1 MEALKKAY
9 AEMILNTAKEAAAQ
23 TMASE
28 RKALRL
34 QNELSNTKDEALRML
49 FRLKNMLD
57 VKTTEAETT
66 SLGQKKRIDEL
77 DAQLNKTEDVI
88 VDLRSEISK
97 AREQLEQVKN
107 SHMLQSNGP
116 TEKKHVDQEK
126 TAHTKK
132 LDVTEQFRC
141 DKNSNPG
148 KETVRSGPHSD
159 NVLDSD
165 TDLMSIDIGSKEFEL
180 YRNGYTHRIRAI
192 ERNLVDGKSFSEDK
206 PYEDINT
213 RKKLFIN
220 VDKDKRG
227 QCAPSSM
234 VADNT
239 DAHTDTKYVNL
250 SEALS
255 INSSVAKD
263 ETITTKR
270 LEVNSC
276 GKDERLTES
285 SKQSECPLRRSIRKR
300 KVRCWDEISSL
311 FKSRSA
317 LRRCKKYSDNDRVK
331 IETHQHRSKSLS
343 PSTGA
348 SKEITYDVKDTK
360 LLSESVVKKQ
370 ELAAK
375 ESAVVTC
382 DTNEN
387 SSLKYTFSRRRKKV
401 LSLETDDL
409 TCQMKEKPSSS
420 PDNENR
426 NLIEDTSSDIHNMVD
441 ITCQLVSLSGSRTL

>member
-1 MEALKKAY
+1 
-9 AEMILNTAKEAAAQ
+9 
-23 TMASE
+23 
-28 RKALRL
+28 
-34 QNELSNTKDEALRML
+34 
-49 FRLKNMLD
+49 
-57 VKTTEAETT
+57 TTEAETA

-77 DAQLNKTEDVI
+77 DAQLNKTEEVI
-88 VDLRSEISK
+88 VDLRSEIRK

-116 TEKKHVDQEK
+116 TENKHLDQEK

-165 TDLMSIDIGSKEFEL
+165 TDLMSIDIGSKETEL

-206 PYEDINT
+206 PSEDINT
-213 RKKLFIN
+213 RKNLFIN

-234 VADNT
+234 VADNI

-263 ETITTKR
+263 QTITTKR
-270 LEVNSC
+270 HEVNSC
-276 GKDERLTES
+276 GKDERVGL
-285 SKQSECPLRRSIRKR
+285 
-300 KVRCWDEISSL
+300 W
-311 FKSRSA
+311 
-317 LRRCKKYSDNDRVK
+317 
-331 IETHQHRSKSLS
+331 
-343 PSTGA
+343 
-348 SKEITYDVKDTK
+348 
-360 LLSESVVKKQ
+360 
-370 ELAAK
+370 
-375 ESAVVTC
+375 
-382 DTNEN
+382 
-387 SSLKYTFSRRRKKV
+387 
-401 LSLETDDL
+401 
-409 TCQMKEKPSSS
+409 
-420 PDNENR
+420 
-426 NLIEDTSSDIHNMVD
+426 
-441 ITCQLVSLSGSRTL
+441 

>member
-9 AEMILNTAKEAAAQ
+9 AEMILNTAKEAAAR
-23 TMASE
+23 TMVSE

-57 VKTTEAETT
+57 VKTTEAETA
-66 SLGQKKRIDEL
+66 SLGQKKRINEL
-77 DAQLNKTEDVI
+77 DAKLNKTEEVI
-88 VDLRSEISK
+88 VDLRSEIRK

-107 SHMLQSNGP
+107 SHMLHSDAI
-116 TEKKHVDQEK
+116 KI
-126 TAHTKK
+126 A
-132 LDVTEQFRC
+132 
-141 DKNSNPG
+141 NPG
-148 KETVRSGPHSD
+148 KDTVH
-159 NVLDSD
+159 
-165 TDLMSIDIGSKEFEL
+165 ISKEIEL
-180 YRNGYTHRIRAI
+180 YRNGYTPRIRAI

-206 PYEDINT
+206 PSEDINT
-213 RKKLFIN
+213 RKNLAIN
-220 VDKDKRG
+220 VDKEKRG
-227 QCAPSSM
+227 KCAPSSM
-234 VADNT
+234 VADNI
-239 DAHTDTKYVNL
+239 DVHTDTKYVNL

-263 ETITTKR
+263 QTITTKR
-270 LEVNSC
+270 HEVNSC
-276 GKDERLTES
+276 GKDERLTDS

-317 LRRCKKYSDNDRVK
+317 LPRCKKYSDNDRVK

-370 ELAAK
+370 EFAAK
-375 ESAVVTC
+375 ESAVVAC

-401 LSLETDDL
+401 
-409 TCQMKEKPSSS
+409 
-420 PDNENR
+420 
-426 NLIEDTSSDIHNMVD
+426 
-441 ITCQLVSLSGSRTL
+441 